1 MLRFTPL
8 RGPCVLFVL
17 AALAV
22 GGTAKAQYGQTNL
35 VSDLP
40 GVAAVTDPNLQN
52 PWGIAASPTS
62 PLWVADN
69 KTGLASIYNGD
80 GVIQGLVVTVS
91 PPFGGAPAAAPTGQ
105 VFNGTAGFEVSLHD
119 PARFIFAT
127 ENGTIAGWNPSAS
140 PTQTILKVDHSPSG
154 TIYKGLAIG
163 NNGEQDFLYA
173 TDFHHGNVDAFN
185 RTFDPV
191 ALAGSFLDP
200 NLPAGFAPFGVQT
213 IGDKL
218 YVTYAKQDADAVDD
232 VAGAGNGFVNVF
244 DLNGNLL
251 QRLVSGGALNSPWGL
266 ALAPANFGEFSND
279 LLVGNF
285 GDGKINAFDPN
296 TGVYLGTLGGAGGD
310 PLVNLGL
317 WGLQFGNGG
326 NGGRT
331 DALYFTAGIPGPN
344 GAVEDHGLFGRIE
357 AVPEPAT
364 FMLGLAGFAGLGFFV
379 LRKKFRRT

>member
-1 MLRFTPL
+1 MLRFTLLL
-8 RGPCVLFVL
+8 RACVLFAL
-17 AALAV
+17 AASAV

-40 GVAAVTDPNLQN
+40 GVAAVIDPNLQN
-52 PWGIAASPTS
+52 PWGIASSPTS
-62 PLWVADN
+62 PLWVAN
-69 KTGLASIYNGD
+69 NQTGVASLYNGD

-91 PPFGGAPAAAPTGQ
+91 PPSGGTPPAAPTGQ
-105 VFNGTAGFEVSLHD
+105 VFNGTTGFDVSINN

-127 ENGTIAGWNPSAS
+127 ENGTIAGWNPTAS
-140 PTQTILKVDHSPSG
+140 PTQTILKVDHSASG

-173 TDFHHGNVDAFN
+173 TDFHHGNVDPYN

-191 ALAGSFLDP
+191 ALVGSFLDP
-200 NLPAGFAPFGVQT
+200 NLPAGFAPFGIQN
-213 IGDKL
+213 IGGKL
-218 YVTYAKQDADAVDD
+218 FVTYAKQDASGMDD
-232 VAGAGNGFVNVF
+232 VAGAGNGFVNIF
-244 DLNGNLL
+244 DMNGNLL
-251 QRLVSGGALNSPWGL
+251 QRLISGGELNSPWGL

-285 GDGKINAFDPN
+285 GDGKINAFDPT
-296 TGVYLGTLGGAGGD
+296 TGLYHGTLRDTLGD
-310 PLVNLGL
+310 PLANLGL

-344 GAVEDHGLFGRIE
+344 GAVEDHGLFGRID

-364 FMLGLAGFAGLGFFV
+364 FVMAALGLSGLCFV
-379 LRKKFRRT
+379 ALRKRFRRV